1 MDQFLSNLIIFIN
14 VGIRM
19 VIIEIIEAVGCQTES
34 YQMSIITN
42 SVFVC
47 IFFNTGFLV
56 MLCNANLLEQ
66 GSIFTIFN
74 GNDTDFNRNWF
85 TSQGDTI
92 VKSMV
97 FNIWFP
103 FAMEWANFCQRT
115 TFRIM
120 DWCSKQSGKK
130 TAKTNIQQYI
140 NLYSGSKYLLHY
152 RYSTILNVT
161 FIAMMFGAGMPI
173 LFPIA
178 AMSLSCF
185 YCIEKFMLY
194 YIFQQPPAYDER
206 LNNSVL
212 RILDKAP
219 VFLLAFGYWLLT
231 NLQLVENNYL
241 EPKERKS
248 DPFHSQHIWIKYWNP
263 AEAFN
268 SGPAGSL
275 LIMLY
280 VYILYLIFRTPISAC
295 YNSCFPKDSCVS
307 GFFTD
312 EEIDLYQNCLD
323 DDDKNWSLK
332 EEENNLK
339 YGMRTMLKD
348 TREAI

>member
-1 MDQFLSNLIIFIN
+1 M
-14 VGIRM
+14 M
-19 VIIEIIEAVGCQTES
+19 
-34 YQMSIITN
+34 YITR
-42 SVFVC
+42 SVFIC

-66 GSIFTIFN
+66 SSMLSAFN

-103 FAMEWANFCQRT
+103 IAMEFGNYCQRS
-115 TFRIM
+115 TFRFM
-120 DWCSKQSGKK
+120 DWCSTEQGKK

-140 NLYSGSKYLLHY
+140 NLHSGSKYLLHY
-152 RYSTILNVT
+152 RYSTILNVV
-161 FIAMMFGAGMPI
+161 FITMMFGAGMPI

-178 AMSLSCF
+178 AMSLTCF
-185 YCIEKFMLY
+185 FCLEKFMLY
-194 YIFQQPPAYDER
+194 YVFQQPPAYDEK

-212 RILDKAP
+212 RILDKGP

-231 NLQLVENNYL
+231 NLQQVENNYL
-241 EPKERKS
+241 MEKNRKS
-248 DPFHSQHIWIKYWNP
+248 DPSPSLHICSKYWHP

-268 SGPAGSL
+268 SGPAGAL

-280 VYILYLIFRTPISAC
+280 IYILYLIFRTPLSVC
-295 YNSCFPKDSCVS
+295 YSKCFPSDSV
-307 GFFTD
+307 GDFFTD

-332 EEENNLK
+332 EEENSLK
-339 YGMRTMLKD
+339 YGMRLMLKD
-348 TREAI
+348 TREGIESGKMKDSKKFHLQGVHTYDILRNPAYYQAF